1 MYLHKLLT
9 GIIIRCIDCIRI
21 QAIGMS
27 IFRSGHISEI
37 STNRC
42 NRIFCLRLDDIES
55 SDPMYQARISSQ
67 SMARI
72 SSIYDS
78 NRNLS
83 MLTIGLDRI
92 GRSDFSS
99 SNRLHLRSD
108 ISCSCFKNN
117 SLPYTLSISYY
128 ATGDSGLISVETR

>member
-21 QAIGMS
+21 RAIGMS

-55 SDPMYQARISSQ
+55 SDMMYQARISSQ

-83 MLTIGLDRI
+83 IC
-92 GRSDFSS
+92 
-99 SNRLHLRSD
+99 LRSD
-108 ISCSCFKNN
+108 QIESADLIFHPRIDSIFDPIYPAHV
-117 SLPYTLSISYY
+117 SRTTHSPTLSISYY

>member
-42 NRIFCLRLDDIES
+42 NRIFYLRLYDIES
-55 SDPMYQARISSQ
+55 SDMMYQARISSQ

-72 SSIYDS
+72 SSIYES

-99 SNRLHLRSD
+99 LNRLHLRSD

-117 SLPYTLSISYY
+117 SLPYFIYFILCHW
-128 ATGDSGLISVETR
+128 R